1 MDKYGYR
8 LMKRT
13 MEPEEKEERRY
24 HKAELLGMTTFQ
36 LREICRREKL
46 IQGVVNPMDQEE
58 LIRVILRFW
67 GADEYFLIQKKDD
80 AGLEALERVFRESRL
95 SERRER
101 SLACSSKIMV
111 YEGLA
116 VGFYDGLKLPYVREL
131 AGTNA
136 LILGGDGSV
145 CAVMNLVPMGGRRDC
160 LYLTME
166 AGMPCRESEIKNYS
180 LYCMGRRESDLL
192 YQVYRGSCEAVP
204 QSLDVYRI
212 PLVNFQVRKPLP
224 LPLSAAIDFGTSNT
238 TASVFL
244 DGQFF
249 EQSGLKDGERGLKR
263 DQANY
268 AVFYDSSGH
277 WEETNLLPSVVG
289 VRSLAEGEPEYL
301 FGYDA
306 IRLADSS
313 YLDEGF
319 CVFYDIKRWIGDVE
333 RQEEITDR
341 EGRRQFV
348 SRKEILKA
356 YLTYV
361 IQAVANRFK
370 CQVDSVHISCP
381 VKQKARFGKLFG
393 ELLPEYQAGE
403 KDRIDEGAAV
413 LYHTIS
419 GMVERGSLEE
429 GEEYRALILD
439 CGGGTTDLCSC
450 RFRVWDKQTA
460 YRIEMDMAYEN
471 GDTDFGGNNL
481 TYRILQLLKIA
492 VVNRIC
498 PLALK
503 PEGELL
509 AGYDRDVYRYVDQ
522 HGAEA
527 IYRELEEEYRK
538 AEEYLPTQFSIF
550 EHQGRREYY
559 QVKNNF
565 YLLFRLAERV
575 KKEFYHRM
583 GTLRVA
589 LSSRKVEEN
598 AVTWLPVDPWRLSVC
613 RDKGRGLELVKEFPA
628 VFISIYE
635 LELLL
640 KADIY
645 GVVLRFMGR
654 MYEEGTLEEYSLI
667 RLTGQSCKIGLFRDA
682 LKEFVPG
689 RTIQFARQ
697 VPGISR
703 DAELKMTCVDGAL
716 AYLKDKKY
724 GFADVDI
731 QTEEPV
737 LPYQVTAYTHH
748 GEERVLIRCLKK
760 DVKSGRISRNMEDLT
775 LKLYLKDVD
784 GRERYQYTCRSSLVD
799 FEEKRYEDIYGIYG
813 EHILQADTDDIGE
826 REVRFF
832 VWARREDWEF
842 SVVPLYRRE
851 KRLYLGREERFCFEH
866 DGWTQNFFDG
876 MK

>member
-1 MDKYGYR
+1 MDRYGYR
-8 LMKRT
+8 LKRNT
-13 MEPEEKEERRY
+13 NEPKEKESRRY
-24 HKAELLGMTTFQ
+24 HKSELLGMTTFQ

-46 IQGVVNPMDQEE
+46 IQGVVNPMDKEE
-58 LIRVILRFW
+58 LVRVILRFR
-67 GADEYFLIQKKDD
+67 GADEYFLIQKRDD
-80 AGLEALERVFRESRL
+80 AGLEAVERVFRESRL
-95 SERRER
+95 LERKDL
-101 SLACSSKIMV
+101 SLTCSSKITV

-116 VGFYDGLKLPYVREL
+116 VGFYDSLTLPYVKEL

-136 LILGGDGSV
+136 FLTGGDGSV
-145 CAVMNLVPMGGRRDC
+145 CAVMNLIPMGDKKDC

-180 LYCMGRRESDLL
+180 LYCMRRRESQLL
-192 YQVYRGSCEAVP
+192 YQIYCRACETLP
-204 QSLDVYRI
+204 QSIEAYRI
-212 PLVNFQVRKPLP
+212 PLLNFQVRRPLP
-224 LPLSAAIDFGTSNT
+224 LPLPAAIDFGTSNT

-244 DGQFF
+244 DRQYF
-249 EQSGLKDGERGLKR
+249 EQSGRKDGELGLVR

-268 AVFYDSSGH
+268 AVFYDSSSL
-277 WEETNLLPSVVG
+277 WEETALLPSVVG
-289 VRSLAEGEPEYL
+289 VRSLAEGDPEYL

-341 EGRRQFV
+341 EGRRRFV
-348 SRKEILKA
+348 SRKELLKA

-361 IQAVANRFK
+361 LQAVANRFK
-370 CQVDSVHISCP
+370 CRVESVHISCP
-381 VKQKARFGKLFG
+381 VKQKRQFGKLFG
-393 ELLPEYQAGE
+393 EILPEHRAE
-403 KDRIDEGAAV
+403 EEDRIDEGAAV

-419 GMVERGSLEE
+419 GMLEKGSLEE
-429 GEEYRALILD
+429 GQEYRALILD

-450 RFRVWDKQTA
+450 SFRVWDKRAA
-460 YRIEMDMAYEN
+460 YQIEMDMAYEN

-481 TYRILQLLKIA
+481 TYRIMQLLKIA

-503 PEGELL
+503 PEQEIL

-522 HGAEA
+522 HGTEA
-527 IYRELEEEYRK
+527 LYEELEEEYEK
-538 AEEYLPTQFSIF
+538 AEAYLPTCFRLF
-550 EHQGRREYY
+550 EQRSRREYY

-575 KKEFYHRM
+575 KKEFYSHV

-589 LSSRKVEEN
+589 LSSQAVEEN
-598 AVTWLPVDPWRLSVC
+598 GVTWLPADKWKLSVR
-613 RDKGRGLELVKEFPA
+613 RDKGLDLELVKEFPA
-628 VFISIYE
+628 VFIRIYD

-640 KADIY
+640 KGDIY

-654 MYEEGTLEEYSLI
+654 MYEDGILEDYSII

-697 VPGISR
+697 GRGISR

-716 AYLKDKKY
+716 KYLKDKKY
-724 GFADVDI
+724 GFADVAVHG
-731 QTEEPV
+731 EEPA
-737 LPYQVTAYTHH
+737 LPYQITAYTHH
-748 GEERVLIRCLKK
+748 GEERVLIHCLKPNPR
-760 DVKSGRISRNMEDLT
+760 SGMISRSMEELT
-775 LKLYLKDVD
+775 LKLYLRDAE
-784 GRERYQYTCRSSLVD
+784 GRERYQYTCRSSLSD
-799 FEEKRYEDIYGIYG
+799 FEEKQYEDIYGTYG
-813 EHILQADTDDIGE
+813 EHIPQADTDDIGE

-832 VWARREDWEF
+832 VWARPGDWEF

-851 KRLYLGREERFCFEH
+851 RKLYLGREERFCFEH
-866 DGWTQNFFDG
+866 DGWTWNFFDG